1 MISESL
7 TNAVLCYKLC
17 VREVSVFFASAAL
30 ARRPASFLSKN
41 GGYMKKFLSIMLTV
55 ILVLS
60 MFAAA
65 PLTAFADDVSM
76 NVSVSDAISSS
87 GTVTVTISVSNNSDS
102 NMSNTS
108 ATIDGDSLGSMGTI
122 RAGGR
127 ATKSYTYKV
136 SDSQR
141 GSRVTVHLDYD
152 EGSSTTSVRLPNSS
166 AESDPTPSASSKP
179 SASASASA
187 RPSASASASAS
198 AEQGNVKVQ
207 KTVKADKTSVPYN
220 SKVNFTFAIENQG
233 DVTISNV
240 RITSSA
246 LNSGNS
252 VADSFSLAPGKA
264 KVVTYT
270 GTIVKDI
277 EVSPKLSYTANGR
290 SYEENFGTTLSVK
303 VSSANVTLTVQPASA
318 TVQSGQPANFT
329 VTMTNSGSDDL
340 TNLKLFDSANQ
351 SVPITATSIPAG
363 QTVTETVSRTITQSG
378 SYSFYLTAQDSSG
391 SSFTFNSNAV
401 TLTVS
406 GATPSATSAYAN
418 MLTISVQPSA
428 TELKSEGKVTFTI
441 ALNNTSQTQF
451 SNVVISESSIG
462 NIDTIAAM
470 GPGETKVTKEVT
482 VSATQEFNFMVS
494 ATDVD
499 GQTLTLSAAPVSVVV
514 DNSAGTGSLTTLVI
528 IIIIVIVLIIVV
540 AIILIV
546 FARKDKKRRRREQNN
561 RIDRDAD
568 VDKEAALSD
577 RSESKVRVNT
587 SKQKQSG
594 KPKPPKHGG
603 GSSSFEDRNMF

>member
-1 MISESL
+1 
-7 TNAVLCYKLC
+7 
-17 VREVSVFFASAAL
+17 
-30 ARRPASFLSKN
+30 
-41 GGYMKKFLSIMLTV
+41 MKKFLSIMLTV

>member
-1 MISESL
+1 
-7 TNAVLCYKLC
+7 
-17 VREVSVFFASAAL
+17 
-30 ARRPASFLSKN
+30 
-41 GGYMKKFLSIMLTV
+41 MKKFLSIMLTV

-60 MFAAA
+60 MFAVA

-76 NVSVSDAISSS
+76 NVSVSDTISSS

-122 RAGGR
+122 RAGGS

-240 RITSSA
+240 KITSSA

-290 SYEENFGTTLSVK
+290 SYEESFGTTLSVK

-401 TLTVS
+401 TMTVS

-494 ATDVD
+494 ATDAD
-499 GQTLTLSAAPVSVVV
+499 AQTLTLSAAPVSVVV

-528 IIIIVIVLIIVV
+528 IIRIVIVLIIVV

-561 RIDRDAD
+561 RIERDAD
-568 VDKEAALSD
+568 ADKEAALSD
-577 RSESKVRVNT
+577 RSEPKVRVNT

-603 GSSSFEDRNMF
+603 GSSGFEDRNMF

>member
-1 MISESL
+1 
-7 TNAVLCYKLC
+7 
-17 VREVSVFFASAAL
+17 
-30 ARRPASFLSKN
+30 
-41 GGYMKKFLSIMLTV
+41 MKKFLSIMLTV

-122 RAGGR
+122 RAGGS

-207 KTVKADKTSVPYN
+207 KTVKADKTTVPYN

-391 SSFTFNSNAV
+391 SSFTFNYNAV

>member
-1 MISESL
+1 
-7 TNAVLCYKLC
+7 
-17 VREVSVFFASAAL
+17 
-30 ARRPASFLSKN
+30 
-41 GGYMKKFLSIMLTV
+41 MKKFLSIMLTG

-60 MFAAA
+60 MFAVA

-76 NVSVSDAISSS
+76 NVSVSDTISSS

-122 RAGGR
+122 RAGGS

-240 RITSSA
+240 KITSSA

-290 SYEENFGTTLSVK
+290 SYEESFGTTLSVK

-401 TLTVS
+401 TMTVS

-494 ATDVD
+494 ATDAD
-499 GQTLTLSAAPVSVVV
+499 AQTLTLSAAPVSVVV

-561 RIDRDAD
+561 RIERDAD
-568 VDKEAALSD
+568 ADKEAALSD
-577 RSESKVRVNT
+577 RSEPKVRVNT

-603 GSSSFEDRNMF
+603 GSSGFEDRNMF

>member
-1 MISESL
+1 
-7 TNAVLCYKLC
+7 
-17 VREVSVFFASAAL
+17 
-30 ARRPASFLSKN
+30 
-41 GGYMKKFLSIMLTV
+41 
-55 ILVLS
+55 
-60 MFAAA
+60 
-65 PLTAFADDVSM
+65 
-76 NVSVSDAISSS
+76 
-87 GTVTVTISVSNNSDS
+87 
-102 NMSNTS
+102 
-108 ATIDGDSLGSMGTI
+108 
-122 RAGGR
+122 
-127 ATKSYTYKV
+127 
-136 SDSQR
+136 
-141 GSRVTVHLDYD
+141 
-152 EGSSTTSVRLPNSS
+152 
-166 AESDPTPSASSKP
+166 
-179 SASASASA
+179 
-187 RPSASASASAS
+187 
-198 AEQGNVKVQ
+198 
-207 KTVKADKTSVPYN
+207 VKADKTSVPYN

-240 RITSSA
+240 KITSSA

-290 SYEENFGTTLSVK
+290 SYEESFGTTLSVK

-401 TLTVS
+401 TMTVS

-494 ATDVD
+494 ATDAD
-499 GQTLTLSAAPVSVVV
+499 AQTLTLSAAPVSVVV

-561 RIDRDAD
+561 RIERDAD
-568 VDKEAALSD
+568 ADKEAALSD
-577 RSESKVRVNT
+577 RSEPKVRVNT

-603 GSSSFEDRNMF
+603 GSSGFEDRNMF

>member
-1 MISESL
+1 
-7 TNAVLCYKLC
+7 
-17 VREVSVFFASAAL
+17 
-30 ARRPASFLSKN
+30 
-41 GGYMKKFLSIMLTV
+41 MKKFLSIMLTV

-60 MFAAA
+60 MFAVA

-76 NVSVSDAISSS
+76 NVSVSDTISSS

-122 RAGGR
+122 RAGGS

-198 AEQGNVKVQ
+198 TEQGNVKVQ

-240 RITSSA
+240 KITSSA

-290 SYEENFGTTLSVK
+290 SYEESFGTTLSVK

-401 TLTVS
+401 TMTVS

-494 ATDVD
+494 ATDAD
-499 GQTLTLSAAPVSVVV
+499 AQTLTLSAAPVSVVV

-561 RIDRDAD
+561 RIERDAD
-568 VDKEAALSD
+568 ADKEAALSD
-577 RSESKVRVNT
+577 RSEPKVRVNT

-603 GSSSFEDRNMF
+603 GSSGFEDRNMF

>member
-1 MISESL
+1 
-7 TNAVLCYKLC
+7 
-17 VREVSVFFASAAL
+17 
-30 ARRPASFLSKN
+30 
-41 GGYMKKFLSIMLTV
+41 MKKFLSIMLTV

-60 MFAAA
+60 MFAVA

-76 NVSVSDAISSS
+76 NVSVSDTISSS

-122 RAGGR
+122 RAGGS

-187 RPSASASASAS
+187 
-198 AEQGNVKVQ
+198 EQGNVKVQ

-240 RITSSA
+240 KITSSA

-290 SYEENFGTTLSVK
+290 SYEESFGTTLSVK

-329 VTMTNSGSDDL
+329 VTMTNSGSGDL

-401 TLTVS
+401 TMTVS

-494 ATDVD
+494 ATDAD
-499 GQTLTLSAAPVSVVV
+499 AQTLTLSAAPVSVVV

-561 RIDRDAD
+561 RIERDAD
-568 VDKEAALSD
+568 ADKEAALSD
-577 RSESKVRVNT
+577 RSEPKVRVNT

-603 GSSSFEDRNMF
+603 GSSGFEDRNMF

>member
-1 MISESL
+1 
-7 TNAVLCYKLC
+7 
-17 VREVSVFFASAAL
+17 
-30 ARRPASFLSKN
+30 
-41 GGYMKKFLSIMLTV
+41 MKKFLSIMLTV

-122 RAGGR
+122 RAGGS

-363 QTVTETVSRTITQSG
+363 QTVTETVSRTITVRLLQFLSHCAGFVRLVVYIQFQCCNSDSFG
-378 SYSFYLTAQDSSG
+378 SDS
-391 SSFTFNSNAV
+391 
-401 TLTVS
+401 L
-406 GATPSATSAYAN
+406 
-418 MLTISVQPSA
+418 
-428 TELKSEGKVTFTI
+428 
-441 ALNNTSQTQF
+441 
-451 SNVVISESSIG
+451 G
-462 NIDTIAAM
+462 NIGVCQYAYYIS
-470 GPGETKVTKEVT
+470 
-482 VSATQEFNFMVS
+482 SAQR
-494 ATDVD
+494 D
-499 GQTLTLSAAPVSVVV
+499 GTE
-514 DNSAGTGSLTTLVI
+514 
-528 IIIIVIVLIIVV
+528 
-540 AIILIV
+540 
-546 FARKDKKRRRREQNN
+546 KR
-561 RIDRDAD
+561 
-568 VDKEAALSD
+568 
-577 RSESKVRVNT
+577 
-587 SKQKQSG
+587 G
-594 KPKPPKHGG
+594 
-603 GSSSFEDRNMF
+603 

>member
-1 MISESL
+1 
-7 TNAVLCYKLC
+7 
-17 VREVSVFFASAAL
+17 
-30 ARRPASFLSKN
+30 
-41 GGYMKKFLSIMLTV
+41 MKKFLSIMLTV

-60 MFAAA
+60 MFAVA

-76 NVSVSDAISSS
+76 NVSVSDTISSS

-122 RAGGR
+122 RAGGS

-240 RITSSA
+240 KITSSA

-290 SYEENFGTTLSVK
+290 SYEESFGTTLSVK

-401 TLTVS
+401 TMTVS

-494 ATDVD
+494 ATDAD
-499 GQTLTLSAAPVSVVV
+499 AQTLTLSAAPVSVLV

-561 RIDRDAD
+561 RIERDAD
-568 VDKEAALSD
+568 ADKEAALSD
-577 RSESKVRVNT
+577 RSEPKVRVNT

-603 GSSSFEDRNMF
+603 GSSGFEDRNMF

>member
-1 MISESL
+1 
-7 TNAVLCYKLC
+7 
-17 VREVSVFFASAAL
+17 
-30 ARRPASFLSKN
+30 
-41 GGYMKKFLSIMLTV
+41 MKKFLSIMLTV

-122 RAGGR
+122 RAGGS

-499 GQTLTLSAAPVSVVV
+499 GQTLTLSAAPVSVAV

>member
-1 MISESL
+1 
-7 TNAVLCYKLC
+7 
-17 VREVSVFFASAAL
+17 
-30 ARRPASFLSKN
+30 
-41 GGYMKKFLSIMLTV
+41 MKKFLSIMLTV

-60 MFAAA
+60 MFAVA

-76 NVSVSDAISSS
+76 NVSVSDTISSS

-122 RAGGR
+122 RAGGS

-240 RITSSA
+240 KITSSA

-290 SYEENFGTTLSVK
+290 SYEESFGTTLSVK

-401 TLTVS
+401 TMTVS

-494 ATDVD
+494 ATDAD
-499 GQTLTLSAAPVSVVV
+499 AQTLTLSAAPVSVVV

-561 RIDRDAD
+561 RIERDAD
-568 VDKEAALSD
+568 ADKEAALSD
-577 RSESKVRVNT
+577 RSEPKVRVNT

-603 GSSSFEDRNMF
+603 GSSGFEDRNMF

>member
-1 MISESL
+1 
-7 TNAVLCYKLC
+7 
-17 VREVSVFFASAAL
+17 
-30 ARRPASFLSKN
+30 
-41 GGYMKKFLSIMLTV
+41 MKKFLSIMLTV

-122 RAGGR
+122 RAGGS

-152 EGSSTTSVRLPNSS
+152 EDSSTTSVRLPNSS

>member
-1 MISESL
+1 
-7 TNAVLCYKLC
+7 
-17 VREVSVFFASAAL
+17 
-30 ARRPASFLSKN
+30 
-41 GGYMKKFLSIMLTV
+41 MKKFLSIMLTV

-122 RAGGR
+122 RAGGS

-233 DVTISNV
+233 DVNISNV

>member
-1 MISESL
+1 
-7 TNAVLCYKLC
+7 
-17 VREVSVFFASAAL
+17 
-30 ARRPASFLSKN
+30 
-41 GGYMKKFLSIMLTV
+41 MKKFLSIMLTV

-60 MFAAA
+60 MFAVA

-76 NVSVSDAISSS
+76 NVSVSDTISSS

-122 RAGGR
+122 RAGGS

-240 RITSSA
+240 KITSSA

-290 SYEENFGTTLSVK
+290 SYEESFGTTLSVK

-401 TLTVS
+401 TMTVS

-494 ATDVD
+494 ATDAD
-499 GQTLTLSAAPVSVVV
+499 AQTLTLSAAPVSVVV

-561 RIDRDAD
+561 RIERDAD
-568 VDKEAALSD
+568 ADKEAALSD
-577 RSESKVRVNT
+577 RSEPKVRVNT

-603 GSSSFEDRNMF
+603 GRSGFEDRNMF